1 MAVCLTPKHARLLS
15 AADSV
20 LHSIFTPESKQ
31 SWVFGLPKSGTT
43 IFAKAL
49 STATG
54 ESVLLDT
61 PLLWGSA
68 TSPLSTSQFRELRKK
83 HPITFRTRLVK
94 EPNATIYPESVMD
107 AVPKTNHLL
116 LVRTPAQNIRS
127 HLDRLNIPG
136 DTQSIKG
143 LKIPENYAKFFERN
157 AQLPPAIALAH
168 RWRNVHNKMV
178 WMRQEVGVFWY
189 GDFVGNPNDTIQK
202 AASHLNLSVAKNV
215 DSVLKRQL
223 QPMGKNREVSPSA
236 FFGEAILNEI
246 QSITDETCQ
255 KMRAAAE

>member
-20 LHSIFTPESKQ
+20 LHPILTPASEQ
-31 SWVFGLPKSGTT
+31 NWVFGLPKSGTT

-68 TSPLSTSQFRELRKK
+68 TSPLSTNQFRELRKK
-83 HPITFRTRLVK
+83 HPVTFRTRLVK
-94 EPNATIYPESVMD
+94 EPNATMYPESVMD

-136 DTQSIKG
+136 NAHSIKG
-143 LKIPENYAKFFERN
+143 LKVPKNYAKFFDRN

-168 RWRNVHNKMV
+168 RWRNVHNQAI
-178 WMRQEVGVFWY
+178 WMKPEISVFWY
-189 GDFVGNPNDTIQK
+189 SDFVDHPNDTIEK
-202 AASHLNLSVAKNV
+202 AASHLSLSVTKNV
-215 DSVLKRQL
+215 DSVLKQQL
-223 QPMGKNREVSPSA
+223 QPMGKNRTAPPSA
-236 FFGEAILNEI
+236 FFGESILTEI

-255 KMRAAAE
+255 KMRTAAE